1 MYKYFV
7 LQSTFKT
14 KIMSTIKE
22 TKEWI
27 ANSITIKLLIIGF
40 IILMLLIPVQ
50 MIKNLITE
58 RESLR
63 ENVEEE
69 IFSKWGN
76 SQTVAGPI
84 LSIPYYWYSK
94 DDEKTIR
101 HMSLVHF
108 LPDELFVTG
117 EVGTEV
123 RYRGIYETIVYQAS
137 LNIHGTIPHPDFSAW
152 KIENKDILWDEAFLS
167 LGIPDMRGI
176 KPGASV
182 LINGRQVLI
191 KPGLQNLGM
200 LQSGIRTDFPLEE
213 ESLSTGYP
221 FEIKLNLNGS
231 GSLNFVPSGKTTRI
245 TLNSE
250 WTEPSFTGAFLPES
264 RNITEEGFSAE
275 WKILDLNRNYPQQW
289 KDEDYGFDGS
299 EFGVYFLLPVDQY
312 QKTYRSVKY
321 AIMFLSLT
329 FLIFLFVEILGYI
342 RIHPIQY
349 LLVGLALLI
358 FYVLLLSLSEQ
369 INLNLAYLFSSLAIV
384 IMISSYARAI
394 FKNWKQTLITALCLI
409 ALYTFLFTVLQLQDY
424 ALLLGSI
431 GLFIALGVTM
441 YLSRNINWYKSYK
454 KKDNVRS
461 TES

>member
-1 MYKYFV
+1 M
-7 LQSTFKT
+7 STFN
-14 KIMSTIKE
+14 E

-40 IILMLLIPVQ
+40 IILMLLIPAQ
-50 MIKNLITE
+50 MIKNLIAE

-63 ENVEEE
+63 QSVEEE

-76 SQTVAGPI
+76 SQTLAGPI

-101 HMSLVHF
+101 HLSVIHF
-108 LPDELFVTG
+108 LPDELVITG
-117 EVGTEV
+117 KVGTEV

-137 LNIHGTIPHPDFSAW
+137 LNIRGTIPSPDFSAW
-152 KIENKDILWDEAFLS
+152 KIEDKDILRDEAFLS

-176 KPGASV
+176 KPGAEF
-182 LINGRQVLI
+182 LINDMQAQI

-200 LQSGIRTDFPLEE
+200 LQSGIHMDFPLEE
-213 ESLSTGYP
+213 ESPSTGYP
-221 FEIKLNLNGS
+221 FGIKLNLNGS
-231 GSLNFVPSGKTTRI
+231 GSLNFIPAGKTTRI
-245 TLNSE
+245 SLSSE
-250 WTEPSFTGAFLPES
+250 WSDPSFIGAFLPEN
-264 RNITEEGFSAE
+264 RNITEKGFSAE

-289 KDEDYGFDGS
+289 KDNDYGFEGS

-312 QKTYRSVKY
+312 QKTYRAVKY

-329 FLIFLFVEILGYI
+329 FLVFLFAEILGGI

-349 LLVGLALLI
+349 LLVGIALLI

-369 INLNLAYLFSSLAIV
+369 INLNVAYFCSSAAII
-384 IMISSYARAI
+384 IMISLYARAL
-394 FKNWKQTLITALCLI
+394 FKRWKHTLIMALCLVI
-409 ALYTFLFTVLQLQDY
+409 LYTFLFTVLQLQDY

-431 GLFIALGVTM
+431 GLFLAMGITM
-441 YLSRNINWYKSYK
+441 YLSRNINWYSSSLK
-454 KKDNVRS
+454 KKS
-461 TES
+461 